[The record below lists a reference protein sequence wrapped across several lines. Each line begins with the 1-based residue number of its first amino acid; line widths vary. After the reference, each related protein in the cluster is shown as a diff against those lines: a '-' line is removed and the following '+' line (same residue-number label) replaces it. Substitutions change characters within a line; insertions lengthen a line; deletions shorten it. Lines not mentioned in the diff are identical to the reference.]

1 MSYEEVEEQR
11 KLVSLVAVARA
22 ALMNVYRGTSR
33 RSRQEEQQ
41 QQEQEHSSN
50 IDEPRERRWR
60 ARGSGGKEERGRSG
74 LGPVA
79 GRRVGS

>member
-33 RSRQEEQQ
+33 RRSRQEEEQ

-60 ARGSGGKEERGRSG
+60 ARVSGG
-74 LGPVA
+74 
-79 GRRVGS
+79 

>member
-33 RSRQEEQQ
+33 RRSRQEEEQQ
-41 QQEQEHSSN
+41 QEHSSN

-60 ARGSGGKEERGRSG
+60 ARVSGG
-74 LGPVA
+74 
-79 GRRVGS
+79 